1 MKPYQSKEIEEIS
14 LAEYEN
20 ILNIIYVLDKLKIKA
35 SPTAS
40 RNFFNK
46 FMKSQI
52 IDMLDNMSGGDTTSI
67 V

>member
-20 ILNIIYVLDKLKIKA
+20 ILNIMYVLDKLKIKA
-35 SPTAS
+35 SSTAS